1 MSEELTKKQK
11 AFADNYIETGNAT
24 QAVIDAKYDVKD
36 ENSAAVI
43 GSENLRKLNVREYIE
58 ENAGGAASRIV
69 DISMKAKNEAVKL
82 SANKD
87 ILDRAGYKPIDKQEH
102 TFDFTDM

>member
-24 QAVIDAKYDVKD
+24 ESVIEAGYDVKD

-43 GSENLRKLNVREYIE
+43 GSEN
-58 ENAGGAASRIV
+58 
-69 DISMKAKNEAVKL
+69 
-82 SANKD
+82 
-87 ILDRAGYKPIDKQEH
+87 
-102 TFDFTDM
+102 